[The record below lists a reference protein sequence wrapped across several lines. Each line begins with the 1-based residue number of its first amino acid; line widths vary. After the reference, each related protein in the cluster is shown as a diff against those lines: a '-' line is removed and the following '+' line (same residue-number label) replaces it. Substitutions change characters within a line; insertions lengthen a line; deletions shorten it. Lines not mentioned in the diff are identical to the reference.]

1 MNAQIKRPRRQRK
14 GDRLLNPDARRVEI
28 ETDHAV
34 APFDRMAEQMD
45 VFGFTNGWGFDINK
59 AGQTRCYQHRLA
71 LTIPD
76 RRRVG

>member
-14 GDRLLNPDARRVEI
+14 GDRLLNPDARRAEI

-45 VFGFTNGWGFDINK
+45 VFGFTKVWGFDINK
-59 AGQTRCYQHRLA
+59 SRPDAVLPTPAGPNQTR
-71 LTIPD
+71 P
-76 RRRVG
+76 